1 MNIDEIS
8 NSELS
13 NLIDEWIRGRN
24 AIRNRQI
31 LKLRLIDGFTYEQL
45 AEKFNLSYQHITTI
59 VCKEQD
65 KIFRHFK

>member
-59 VCKEQD
+59 VYKEQD